1 MIQCEGCY
9 FQDKKENVCCHENPF
24 FDIDDNCTDY
34 VENEF
39 VKKVRAD
46 ALEQHNWISVNDKMP
61 SDCNEDWVLVLPYDG
76 DYRCIPTVAE
86 YRSGHW
92 YGHTLCVEDDCID
105 GEDSPFE
112 VRFWKPIYDEFQ
124 LKEQK

>member
-9 FQDKKENVCCHENPF
+9 YQDKKDNVCCHENPF

-39 VKKVRAD
+39 VKKIRAD
-46 ALEQHNWISVNDKMP
+46 AI
-61 SDCNEDWVLVLPYDG
+61 
-76 DYRCIPTVAE
+76 
-86 YRSGHW
+86 
-92 YGHTLCVEDDCID
+92 
-105 GEDSPFE
+105 
-112 VRFWKPIYDEFQ
+112 DEFAKLIHKDLYQLNHHQVDFLAEQ

>member
-39 VKKVRAD
+39 VKKIRAD
-46 ALEQHNWISVNDKMP
+46 AI
-61 SDCNEDWVLVLPYDG
+61 
-76 DYRCIPTVAE
+76 
-86 YRSGHW
+86 
-92 YGHTLCVEDDCID
+92 
-105 GEDSPFE
+105 
-112 VRFWKPIYDEFQ
+112 DEFVNALINDGKVSAMRVLKVKEQ
-124 LKEQK
+124 LKEQKRKKK